1 MGATIH
7 AQTCDPEADFTFTP
21 DGCVF
26 SFQSSFTGQAVH
38 QWQFFRNPQGQNAFS
53 SSNLI
58 NPTHSFAQ
66 SPTGLTTRLVTH
78 TIKFTNANG
87 QTVTKTCSKVIP
99 VTCTLPC
106 TVILPNYQVVDCQLS
121 LLLSEPSLMVD
132 WGDGTPVQ
140 TGINLQHT
148 YQTGGIF
155 QVTYTNFSGVTCT
168 VPISVN
174 CGGTPC
180 CTADFVATITRN
192 CAKLSLTLDASC
204 NSGIHQWSIAQ
215 GCFKVYTLNATLAD
229 QVLQITDIDTDVT
242 SSITLTHKF
251 TCANGQVLTQTKTI
265 PVLSSGEKGV
275 FIGVE
280 GTTTKLSLYNCT
292 MPGITYSGQANK
304 PVYVSG
310 LIEISKNFTYS
321 GTDLQFAPGVVGF
334 DIFSQV
340 RLTLNNATVARG
352 VQDAACN
359 LLWRGIMVYT
369 VGRLTCDNVTIR
381 DALFAIRI
389 FGAGGAITSLNR
401 VTFLEN
407 FVGINATKSFGK
419 FTITRSTFD
428 GGTSLRNAGTLLNLA
443 NTSIVVHNP
452 NPNLLMNYMNLVF
465 KSDRGVIGIYSQTAN
480 LTLPDISNPA
490 DRNRFTRL
498 NYGILMHDADL
509 TMSRNAQ
516 FRNFSAAG
524 YDPDQVVGIAIYDRS
539 GSGNKILIEGAL
551 TDNNAELDISNVL
564 HGIYIRSQNI
574 MSSTLI
580 GIKKM
585 NMDPVRTGILLDANF
600 MGTFVGNSNTI
611 TYTGIQWNRVRAS
624 LDGTLIY
631 HYGIGLTDASPTES
645 NVEIYNN
652 EVLLEYGIPTP
663 DCLPLNRSAGIAA
676 VYNFWAN
683 TFTNAVESDIHDNR
697 VVVTGRGQIGILNM
711 LHNGV
716 VRNNNGG
723 SFASGNGV
731 FIDTPAPIESWGI
744 VSSVGYNHK
753 IRCNDVQSAAGS
765 NPESSHLYIRESA
778 NCFFQRNTLT
788 GPGRGVHFEEPCPS
802 TTFRCNTMAQNNIG
816 MYYGLN
822 AITEPQG
829 SGNDATGNIWNGPFV
844 EFQALHEGGPALAYS
859 QYFVRPIQT
868 GTNIEQPT
876 NISPNLLWFRTSTAA
891 QPTCFLDGCPA
902 PPGLTGPPDVSATD
916 IKVANNTLDYSET
929 QKWNLRLGLYQKL
942 FENPSLTLNNPVMD
956 NFKNTMSGTPIASFI
971 PIQSAM
977 RNLFQPSSALKV
989 AVGNNNVS
997 METLQSGLNTLDV
1010 AISSTTDAAQLEN
1023 LVVQRAQKD
1032 SLLDLLVTANEQLG
1046 LQYLADMGN
1055 SATVLQGQLS
1065 AIVPNNIYETN
1076 LKSVIAAFLSSIPM
1090 NTAWNEATR
1099 LEIKAIAEQY
1109 SSEGGIGVG
1118 MANSLYHIL
1127 AVRDLAPTECGGKG
1141 KAREAA
1147 ESPTTTPTATMDIY
1161 PNPSDGMVYISIP
1174 EQHQG
1179 KYATFTVYT
1188 VTGTIVKETAAT
1200 LDTSTMI
1207 FDLSQQTN
1215 GTYFLT
1221 VRIGDKEIQTTPII
1235 IR

>member
-26 SFQSSFTGQAVH
+26 SFQSSFTGQAAH

-106 TVILPNYQVVDCQLS
+106 TSILPNYQVIDCQLT
-121 LLLSEPSLMVD
+121 LFLPEPSLMVN

-148 YQTGGIF
+148 YQAGGIF

-204 NSGIHQWSIAQ
+204 NSGIHQWSITN

-292 MPGITYSGQANK
+292 MPGITYNGQSNK

-340 RLTLNNATVARG
+340 TLTLNNATVARG

-389 FGAGGAITSLNR
+389 FGAGGAITNLNR

-419 FTITRSTFD
+419 FIITRSTFD

-443 NTSIVVHNP
+443 NTSIWVHNP

-480 LTLPDISNPA
+480 LTLPDIPNPA

-574 MSSTLI
+574 MSPTLV

-611 TYTGIQWNRVRAS
+611 TYTGIQGNRVRAS

-731 FIDTPAPIESWGI
+731 FINTPAPIESWGI

-816 MYYGLN
+816 MYYGFN
-822 AITEPQG
+822 AITDPQG
-829 SGNDATGNIWNGPFV
+829 SGSDATGNIWNEPFV
-844 EFQALHEGGPALAYS
+844 DLQAYHDNVLNLPFS
-859 QYFVRPIQT
+859 QYFVRPITT
-868 GTNIEQPT
+868 GTNIERPT
-876 NISPNLLWFRTSTAA
+876 NIDPNVLWFRPSTAA

-929 QKWNLRLGLYQKL
+929 HKWNLRFGLYQKL
-942 FENPSLTLNNPVMD
+942 YENPSLTLNNTVMD
-956 NFKNTMSGTPIASFI
+956 NFKNTMSGTPIASFV
-971 PIQSAM
+971 PIQSAI
-977 RNLFQPSSALKV
+977 RDLFQPSSALKV
-989 AVGNNNVS
+989 AVGINNVS

-1010 AISSTTDAAQLEN
+1010 SISNTTDAAQLEN

-1055 SATVLQGQLS
+1055 SATVLQGQLG

-1118 MANSLYHIL
+1118 MAKSLYHIL
-1127 AVRDLAPTECGGKG
+1127 AVRDLIPTECGGKG
-1141 KAREAA
+1141 RAREAA

-1174 EQHQG
+1174 EQHKG

-1188 VTGTIVKETAAT
+1188 VTGAIVKETAAT
-1200 LDTSTMI
+1200 LDTATMI